1 MTKEE
6 AIAVFE
12 CLATEMTAILAGI
25 PKSEA
30 AADQIKRYID
40 AYDIAISALRI
51 KQKQESECTKCSGIM
66 YRQTDSGKIIP
77 VGQRCGA
84 KITPPCYVPD
94 GDGCAYQIYGDNN
107 DEPIDRCKSCPLCQ
121 SDKIR
126 HKQESVHNDPLVLDE
141 LRQMRGEPVWCKE
154 LECYGIVKMEKV
166 GSWANELFL
175 VGTWHN
181 GDAAVNFEYDIKSRG
196 LTLYRHKPE
205 EGDGMSKPMSEQMQK
220 LAARYEKATG
230 KKFNAKTNAQKI
242 RSMTDEELAKLFEEL
257 CYDSMAHRAKYWL
270 HWLQQPA
277 EEEPK

>member
-1 MTKEE
+1 MTKKE
-6 AIAVFE
+6 AIHFLYQIADEIQSFLDKTSSPKGQWTSHKRLEALSMAISALYDLFQAEEDDRLIIPPCKVGD
-12 CLATEMTAILAGI
+12 TVWVITGTAIKLCTVDRIHILGNGQVQMLLNREFIQFNQAI
-25 PKSEA
+25 
-30 AADQIKRYID
+30 IM
-40 AYDIAISALRI
+40 AISALRTQ
-51 KQKQESECTKCSGIM
+51 QKQENECAKCSGIV

-94 GDGCAYQIYGDNN
+94 GDGCAYQIYGDND
-107 DEPIDRCKSCPLCQ
+107 DEPIGRCKSCPLCQ

-205 EGDGMSKPMSEQMQK
+205 EG
-220 LAARYEKATG
+220 AV
-230 KKFNAKTNAQKI
+230 
-242 RSMTDEELAKLFEEL
+242 
-257 CYDSMAHRAKYWL
+257 
-270 HWLQQPA
+270 
-277 EEEPK
+277 

>member
-1 MTKEE
+1 MRSRKNAVPVPVTRDLLQEKQTEVARLARQASEAVDIVTRTMNELEGINQQIDNDLAEIDTYSKE
-6 AIAVFE
+6 
-12 CLATEMTAILAGI
+12 LAATRAAMSQQRKNNTAII
-25 PKSEA
+25 M
-30 AADQIKRYID
+30 
-40 AYDIAISALRI
+40 AISALRTQ
-51 KQKQESECTKCSGIM
+51 QKQESECANCSGIV

-77 VGQRCGA
+77 VDQRCGV

-107 DEPIDRCKSCPLCQ
+107 DEPIARCKSCPLCQ

-126 HKQESVHNDPLVLDE
+126 HKQEPAHNDPLVLDE

-205 EGDGMSKPMSEQMQK
+205 EGMV
-220 LAARYEKATG
+220 
-230 KKFNAKTNAQKI
+230 
-242 RSMTDEELAKLFEEL
+242 
-257 CYDSMAHRAKYWL
+257 
-270 HWLQQPA
+270 
-277 EEEPK
+277 